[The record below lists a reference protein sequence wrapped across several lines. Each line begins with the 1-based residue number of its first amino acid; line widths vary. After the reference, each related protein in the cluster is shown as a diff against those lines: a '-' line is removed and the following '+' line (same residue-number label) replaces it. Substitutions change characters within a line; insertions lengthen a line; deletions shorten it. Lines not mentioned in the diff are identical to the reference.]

1 MELKDALDKV
11 NKGVEKVRKRL
22 ERPAREPP
30 ETQRR
35 KRQQTYQDRIN
46 ERMKGKY

>member
-11 NKGVEKVRKRL
+11 GKGVDKVKKRL
-22 ERPAREPP
+22 ERPVRDPP
-30 ETQRR
+30 LVERR
-35 KRQQTYQDRIN
+35 KRLQGYQDRIN